1 MHVDLTLPYLHCEA
15 VANITGLPTLSPADH
30 QPSRC
35 CCCLLAAADF
45 IGLSSYAPLPANLT
59 QASMETS
66 IETAAFE
73 LLPFGIDLKELIFVK
88 NKSISY
94 SEQGLGGTTDNYRVP
109 PNLTVVRSAPYA
121 GSPPRYSAQLDPWK
135 VSSAV

>member
-1 MHVDLTLPYLHCEA
+1 VF
-15 VANITGLPTLSPADH
+15 
-30 QPSRC
+30 C
-35 CCCLLAAADF
+35 CPLADF
-45 IGLSSYAPLPANLT
+45 IGLSSYAPLPENLT
-59 QASMETS
+59 FTSMETS

-109 PNLTVVRSAPYA
+109 ASLAIMRNAPYA
-121 GSPPRYSAQLDPWK
+121 GSPPRYSARLDPWK
-135 VSSAV
+135 VGSYEQL